1 MMGSLYF
8 ETTMR
13 RESPITALL
22 IALSWV
28 LAAAAAGI
36 LLMMLCCRP

>member
-1 MMGSLYF
+1 MAGLHF

-13 RESPITALL
+13 REHPITALL
-22 IALSWV
+22 IALSWLV
-28 LAAAAAGI
+28 AAAAVGI